1 MRRRLLFVE
10 NQAHAKAA
18 GLPAREVDLN
28 SYFAFEALEQRLRM
42 LCRLIA
48 GQDTLILVIGE
59 RGSGKSTLLAR
70 FLSTCRLAWKD
81 CRFHLR
87 PDDLDKSPDVAV
99 LHNHPTHVF
108 QNKANQTMIIDD
120 AHRLGPKALEYLQQT
135 IWKPTQPCRSE
146 RLVLFG
152 EPSLNADL
160 NGLKNTREDDAP
172 VSKVFLPAMTE
183 DETAAYLSHRSSL
196 AGVSER
202 RLLSRR
208 AVRKIHH
215 ATGGLPGPINIE
227 FDSWLQKRGPGTP
240 TPAIDRSSNPGRLRH
255 FLNVITAAGEQ
266 LAAKNMLHKDRWQ
279 SATDRR
285 DTDACRQ
292 MVTAKNTVCRTLASG
307 DTVKGGA
314 SYLKDF
320 CSAAAAGQLPLMA
333 ARTGEKWGNPP
344 PEKTMP
350 CQLTE
355 SLSSVLNDDTGPNI
369 LREQWLLGQDPSCYT
384 IQVLGV
390 RTEVSLAR
398 IIVAHR
404 LPQHRYIASFL
415 TSYRGEPAYPLLWGV
430 YRHLSD
436 ASSALEELPE
446 ALKKFHPMIR
456 RLSSIQNLIRTGRI
470 S

>member
-1 MRRRLLFVE
+1 
-10 NQAHAKAA
+10 
-18 GLPAREVDLN
+18 
-28 SYFAFEALEQRLRM
+28 M

-70 FLSTCRLAWKD
+70 FLNTCRLAWKD

-87 PDDLDKSPDVAV
+87 PDDRDKSPDVDV

-135 IWKPTQPCRSE
+135 FWKPTQPRRSD

-196 AGVSER
+196 AGVSGR
-202 RLLSRR
+202 RLFSRR

-215 ATGGLPGPINIE
+215 ATGGLPGPINAE
-227 FDSWLQKRGPGTP
+227 FDSWLHKLENQGLIT
-240 TPAIDRSSNPGRLRH
+240 TASLDQSSNPGKLRH
-255 FLNVITAAGEQ
+255 FLKVITAAGERVS
-266 LAAKNMLHKDRWQ
+266 AKNMLHKDRWQ
-279 SATDRR
+279 NATSS
-285 DTDACRQ
+285 
-292 MVTAKNTVCRTLASG
+292 KNVDSC
-307 DTVKGGA
+307 
-314 SYLKDF
+314 LKDF
-320 CSAAAAGQLPLMA
+320 CSAAAAGQLPMMA

-344 PEKTMP
+344 PAKTMP
-350 CQLTE
+350 CQLTG
-355 SLSSVLNDDTGPNI
+355 SLPSALNDDTGPNI
-369 LREQWLLGQDPSCYT
+369 LREQWLLGQNPSCYT

-390 RTEVSLAR
+390 RTEESLAR

-404 LPQHRYIASFL
+404 LPEHRHIASFL

-430 YRHLSD
+430 YRHFSD
-436 ASSALEELPE
+436 ASSALEELPGE
-446 ALKKFHPMIR
+446 LKKFHPMIR

-470 S
+470 P